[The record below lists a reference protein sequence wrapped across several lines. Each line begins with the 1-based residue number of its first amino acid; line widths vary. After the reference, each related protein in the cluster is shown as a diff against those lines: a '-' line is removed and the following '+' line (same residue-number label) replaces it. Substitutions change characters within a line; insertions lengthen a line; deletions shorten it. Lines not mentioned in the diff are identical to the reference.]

1 MKLGIIGLP
10 SSGKTTIF
18 NALTRGDAPTGQSM
32 GGRFDVLTAVV
43 DVRDERID
51 TLTAMFNPKKTIYA
65 RITYTDVGG
74 LKKSEQKGSS
84 ISGEL
89 INHLS
94 GLDGFVHVVRAFESE
109 LVPHMDGSV
118 DAMRDLETLDIELLL
133 SDLDTVEKRL
143 EKLQSGLARG
153 AFKNEK
159 AAAQAEADLFEKLYA
174 GLSEERPLRDLDLT
188 EKQLKNLRGYGFLTL
203 KPTLVV
209 FNIGDD
215 QDEITPDYD
224 HNLTVVTNLRG
235 KLEMELSQIS
245 AADDVESLEMFME
258 EYGVTEL
265 SLDKVVRLNYEL
277 MGLQSFFT
285 VGEDEVRA
293 WTIKQGANAVQA
305 AGTIHSDL
313 AKGFIRAETVAYDDL
328 IALGSLA
335 AARNAGK
342 LRQEG
347 KTYIV
352 ADGDVINIKFNL

>member
-43 DVRDERID
+43 DVRDDRID

-143 EKLQSGLARG
+143 DKLKSGLARG
-153 AFKNEK
+153 AYKSDK

-174 GLSEERPLRDLDLT
+174 ALSEELPLRDLDLT
-188 EKQLKNLRGYGFLTL
+188 EEQLKGLRGYGFLTL

-224 HNLTVVTNLRG
+224 HQLTVTTSLRG
-235 KLEMELSQIS
+235 KLEMELSQIN
-245 AADDVESLEMFME
+245 AEDDPESLEMFMD

-293 WTIKQGANAVQA
+293 WTIKRGANAVQA

-313 AKGFIRAETVAYDDL
+313 AKGFIRAETVAYNDL
-328 IALGSLA
+328 ITLGSMA
-335 AARNAGK
+335 EARNAGK

-352 ADGDVINIKFNL
+352 EDADIINIKFNL

>member
-51 TLTAMFNPKKTIYA
+51 TLTAMFNPKKTAYA

-74 LKKSEQKGSS
+74 LKKSEQKGNS

-109 LVPHMDGSV
+109 LVPHMDGDV

-143 EKLQSGLARG
+143 DKLKSGLARG
-153 AFKNEK
+153 AYKSDK
-159 AAAQAEADLFEKLYA
+159 AAAQTEADLFEILYGA
-174 GLSEERPLRDLDLT
+174 LSEERPLRDLDLT
-188 EKQLKNLRGYGFLTL
+188 EEQLKGLRGYGFLTL

-215 QDEITPDYD
+215 QSEITPDYE

-245 AADDVESLEMFME
+245 TADDPESLEMFME

-313 AKGFIRAETVAYDDL
+313 AKGFIRAETVAYNDL
-328 IALGSLA
+328 ITLGSLPE
-335 AARNAGK
+335 ARNAGK

-352 ADGDVINIKFNL
+352 EDGDVINIKFNL